1 MALISFNNFVK
12 QKRQVSTIAEAQT
25 EAVIKEKAK
34 TLFFQKGFLNATTQE
49 IADEA
54 GVNRAL
60 IHYYFRSRDQLM
72 DMLLEEAVNEK
83 RERARTVLSS
93 ALPFREKIILFID
106 IVVEYGLKFPYLEN
120 FIITETARN
129 PEKVKVLCQT
139 KVRSS
144 DLIRKDL
151 EDEIAKGRLLPI
163 TAENFVINLMSLCN
177 YPLLAKNV
185 LQNMHGMSDTAYRKF
200 LQDRKEIIYQAIF
213 HEPLPRITRKEEHPK
228 PAK

>member
-1 MALISFNNFVK
+1 M
-12 QKRQVSTIAEAQT
+12 STIPEAQT

-34 TLFFQKGFLNATTQE
+34 SLFFQKGFLNATTQE

-72 DMLLEEAVNEK
+72 DTLLEEAVNEK
-83 RERARTVLSS
+83 RERARAVLSS
-93 ALPFREKIILFID
+93 ALPFREKISLFID
-106 IVVEYGLKFPYLEN
+106 IVVEYGLKYPYLEN

-139 KVRSS
+139 KVKSS

-151 EDEIAKGRLLPI
+151 EEEIAQGRLLPI
-163 TAENFVINLMSLCN
+163 TAEHFVINLISLCN
-177 YPLLAKNV
+177 YPLLAKTV
-185 LQNMHGMSDTAYRKF
+185 LQNMHGMSDAAYRKF
-200 LQDRKEIIYQAIF
+200 LLDRKEIIYHAIF
-213 HEPLPRITRKEEHPK
+213 HEPLPRITRKEEHPHPK
-228 PAK
+228 PAKP

>member
-1 MALISFNNFVK
+1 M
-12 QKRQVSTIAEAQT
+12 STIPEAQT

-34 TLFFQKGFLNATTQE
+34 SLFFQKGFLNATTQE

-72 DMLLEEAVNEK
+72 DTLLEEAVNEK
-83 RERARTVLSS
+83 RAKARAVLSS
-93 ALPFREKIILFID
+93 ALPFREKISLYID
-106 IVVEYGLKFPYLEN
+106 IVVEYGLKYPFLEN

-129 PEKVKVLCQT
+129 PEKVKALCQT
-139 KVRSS
+139 KVKSS

-151 EDEIAKGRLLPI
+151 EEEIAKGRLLPI
-163 TAENFVINLMSLCN
+163 TAEHFVINLISLCN
-177 YPLLAKNV
+177 YPLLAKTV

-200 LQDRKEIIYQAIF
+200 LQDRKEIIYHAIF
-213 HEPLPRITRKEEHPK
+213 HEPLPRIARKEEHPHHPK
-228 PAK
+228 PAKQ

>member
-1 MALISFNNFVK
+1 M
-12 QKRQVSTIAEAQT
+12 STIPEVQT

-72 DMLLEEAVNEK
+72 DTLLEEAVNEK
-83 RERARTVLSS
+83 REKARAVLSS
-93 ALPFREKIILFID
+93 ALPFREKISLFID
-106 IVVEYGLKFPYLEN
+106 IVVEYGLKYPYLEN

-139 KVRSS
+139 KVKSS

-151 EDEIAKGRLLPI
+151 EEEIAKGRLLPI
-163 TAENFVINLMSLCN
+163 TAEHFVINLISLCN
-177 YPLLAKNV
+177 YPLLAKTL

-200 LQDRKEIIYQAIF
+200 LLDRKEIIYHAIF
-213 HEPLPRITRKEEHPK
+213 HEPLPRITRKEEHHHPK

>member
-1 MALISFNNFVK
+1 M
-12 QKRQVSTIAEAQT
+12 STIPEAQT

-34 TLFFQKGFLNATTQE
+34 SLFFQKGFLNATTQE

-60 IHYYFRSRDQLM
+60 IHYYFRSREQLM
-72 DMLLEEAVNEK
+72 DTLLEEAVNEK
-83 RERARTVLSS
+83 RAKARAVLSS
-93 ALPFREKIILFID
+93 ALPFREKISLFID
-106 IVVEYGLKFPYLEN
+106 IVVEYGLKYPYLEN

-139 KVRSS
+139 KVKSS

-151 EDEIAKGRLLPI
+151 EEEIASGRLLPI
-163 TAENFVINLMSLCN
+163 TAEHFVINLISLCN
-177 YPLLAKNV
+177 YPLLAKTV

-200 LQDRKEIIYQAIF
+200 LQDRKEIIYHAIF
-213 HEPLPRITRKEEHPK
+213 HEPLPRITRKEEHHHHPK

>member
-1 MALISFNNFVK
+1 
-12 QKRQVSTIAEAQT
+12 VSTIAEAQT

-72 DMLLEEAVNEK
+72 DTLLEEAVNEK
-83 RERARTVLSS
+83 RERARAVLSS
-93 ALPFREKIILFID
+93 ALPFREKISLFID
-106 IVVEYGLKFPYLEN
+106 IVVEYGLKYPYLEN

-139 KVRSS
+139 KIKSS

-151 EDEIAKGRLLPI
+151 EEEIAQGRLLPI
-163 TAENFVINLMSLCN
+163 TAEHFVINLISLCN
-177 YPLLAKNV
+177 YPLLAKTV

-200 LQDRKEIIYQAIF
+200 LLDRKEIIYHAIF
-213 HEPLPRITRKEEHPK
+213 HEPLPRITRKEEHPHPK

>member
-1 MALISFNNFVK
+1 M
-12 QKRQVSTIAEAQT
+12 STIAEAQT

-72 DMLLEEAVNEK
+72 DTLLEEAVNEK
-83 RERARTVLSS
+83 RERARAVLSS
-93 ALPFREKIILFID
+93 ALPFREKISLFID
-106 IVVEYGLKFPYLEN
+106 IVVEYGLKYPYLEN

-139 KVRSS
+139 KIRSS

-151 EDEIAKGRLLPI
+151 EEEIAQGRLLPI
-163 TAENFVINLMSLCN
+163 TAEHFVINLISLCN
-177 YPLLAKNV
+177 YPLLAKTV

-200 LQDRKEIIYQAIF
+200 LLDRKEIIYHAIF
-213 HEPLPRITRKEEHPK
+213 HEPLPRITRKEEHPHPK

>member
-1 MALISFNNFVK
+1 M
-12 QKRQVSTIAEAQT
+12 STIAEAQT

-72 DMLLEEAVNEK
+72 DTLLEEAVNEK
-83 RERARTVLSS
+83 RERARAVLSS
-93 ALPFREKIILFID
+93 ALPFREKISLFID
-106 IVVEYGLKFPYLEN
+106 IVVEYGLKYPYLEN

-139 KVRSS
+139 KIKSS

-151 EDEIAKGRLLPI
+151 EEEIAQGRLLPI
-163 TAENFVINLMSLCN
+163 TAEHFVINLISLCN
-177 YPLLAKNV
+177 YPLLAKTV

-200 LQDRKEIIYQAIF
+200 LLDRKEIIYHAIF
-213 HEPLPRITRKEEHPK
+213 HEPLPRITRKEEHPHPK
-228 PAK
+228 PDK

>member
-1 MALISFNNFVK
+1 M
-12 QKRQVSTIAEAQT
+12 STIPEAQT

-34 TLFFQKGFLNATTQE
+34 SLFFQKGFLNATTQE

-72 DMLLEEAVNEK
+72 DTLLEEAVNEK
-83 RERARTVLSS
+83 RERARAVLSS
-93 ALPFREKIILFID
+93 ALPFREKISLFID
-106 IVVEYGLKFPYLEN
+106 IVVEYGLKYPYLEN

-139 KVRSS
+139 KVKSS

-151 EDEIAKGRLLPI
+151 EEEIAQGRLLPI
-163 TAENFVINLMSLCN
+163 TAEHFVINLISLCN
-177 YPLLAKNV
+177 YPLLAKTV

-200 LQDRKEIIYQAIF
+200 LLDRKEIIYHAIF
-213 HEPLPRITRKEEHPK
+213 HEPLPRITRKEEHPHPK
-228 PAK
+228 PAKP